1 MDFIRVHNYEG
12 FKDLALEVDKGI
24 LYLEG
29 GTKEREAIMNVMR
42 VVFSK
47 CFMYMDKSPL
57 VEGEERYE
65 MKRANFLKRKFLDPY
80 IEIHFTSLLRRVVF
94 SEVIRPIL
102 NRSILRSDSEI
113 NGNAM
118 LQLAVMVGW
127 CDQDSLHLAD
137 CLDAP
142 IIALYPQNPRKPLF
156 SKERIGSTKYIY
168 TEPLSASGPSID
180 ALLALVHTNKTDEY
194 AKSVLRSIE
203 FARRMMVK
211 VLTFGG
217 CLFGT
222 TEELVDY
229 FRSKLIYS
237 ILYKN
242 EDYVRLERIV
252 FDLCLRVASTFSNEG
267 MIEEEMKSVS
277 GFVFIDSIDLSS
289 NGDGLRMTEGIKRC
303 FPNITVIATS
313 SKVPLH
319 NRHVGGFFYFLSLM
333 SLSPFFMS

>member
-12 FKDLALEVDKGI
+12 FKDLAIEVDKG
-24 LYLEG
+24 LLHLDG
-29 GTKEREAIMNVMR
+29 GAKEREAMLNVMR

-57 VEGEERYE
+57 VEDEERYK
-65 MKRANFLKRKFLDPY
+65 MKRANFLKREFLDPY

-94 SEVIRPIL
+94 SEVILPIL
-102 NRSILRSDSEI
+102 NRSILRGDSEI
-113 NGNAM
+113 NGNAI
-118 LQLAVMVGW
+118 QKLAGMVAW
-127 CDQDSLHLAD
+127 CDQNHLHLAY

-156 SKERIGSTKYIY
+156 SKEHIGSTKYIY
-168 TEPLSASGPSID
+168 TEPLSAGGPSID
-180 ALLALVHTNKTDEY
+180 ALLSLVHTNKTDEY
-194 AKSVLRSIE
+194 AKSALRSIE
-203 FARRMMVK
+203 LARKMMVK

-222 TEELVDY
+222 TEELIDY
-229 FRSKLIYS
+229 FRSKLIDS
-237 ILYKN
+237 LLYKN

-252 FDLCLRVASTFSNEG
+252 FDLCLRIASTFSDEG
-267 MIEEEMKSVS
+267 MIEDAMKSVS

-289 NGDGLRMTEGIKRC
+289 NGDGLRMTDGIKRC

-313 SKVPLH
+313 SKVESIHSFELPKI
-319 NRHVGGFFYFLSLM
+319 
-333 SLSPFFMS
+333 

>member
-1 MDFIRVHNYEG
+1 MDSIRIHNYEG

-29 GTKEREAIMNVMR
+29 GAKEREAIMNVMR

-47 CFMYMDKSPL
+47 CFMYTDKSPL
-57 VEGEERYE
+57 VEDEERYE
-65 MKRANFLKRKFLDPY
+65 MKRAKFLKMEFLDPY
-80 IEIHFTSLLRRVVF
+80 IEIHFTSLLRRVAF
-94 SEVIRPIL
+94 SEVILPIL

-113 NGNAM
+113 SGNAI
-118 LQLAVMVGW
+118 LQLAGMVAW
-127 CDQDSLHLAD
+127 CNQNPLHLAD

-156 SKERIGSTKYIY
+156 NKEHIGSTKYIY
-168 TEPLSASGPSID
+168 TEPLSAGGPSID
-180 ALLALVHTNKTDEY
+180 ALLALVHTNKTGEY
-194 AKSVLRSIE
+194 AQSALRSIE
-203 FARRMMVK
+203 LARKMMVK

-217 CLFGT
+217 CQFGT
-222 TEELVDY
+222 TEELIDY
-229 FRSKLIYS
+229 FRSKLIDS

-252 FDLCLRVASTFSNEG
+252 FDLCLRVASTFSDDG
-267 MIEEEMKSVS
+267 MLEEAMKSAS

-303 FPNITVIATS
+303 FPNIIIMASSWKADVIPS
-313 SKVPLH
+313 ILLPK
-319 NRHVGGFFYFLSLM
+319 F
-333 SLSPFFMS
+333 

>member
-1 MDFIRVHNYEG
+1 MDYIRVHNYEG

-29 GTKEREAIMNVMR
+29 GAKEREAIMNVMR

-65 MKRANFLKRKFLDPY
+65 MKRANFLKREFHDPY
-80 IEIHFTSLLRRVVF
+80 IEIHFTSLLRRVGF
-94 SEVIRPIL
+94 SELPLPIW
-102 NRSILRSDSEI
+102 NRSILRSGSEI
-113 NGNAM
+113 SGDAM
-118 LQLAVMVGW
+118 LRLAGMVAW
-127 CDQDSLHLAD
+127 CDQNPLHLAD

-156 SKERIGSTKYIY
+156 NKEHIGSTKYIY
-168 TEPLSASGPSID
+168 TEPLSAGGPSID
-180 ALLALVHTNKTDEY
+180 AMLALVHTQKTDKY
-194 AKSVLRSIE
+194 AKSALRSIE

-222 TEELVDY
+222 TEELIDY
-229 FRSKLIYS
+229 FRSKLIDS
-237 ILYKN
+237 LLYKN
-242 EDYVRLERIV
+242 EEYVRLERIV
-252 FDLCLRVASTFSNEG
+252 FDLCLRVASTFSDEG
-267 MIEEEMKSVS
+267 MIYKAMKSVS

-289 NGDGLRMTEGIKRC
+289 NGDGLRMTEGIKHC
-303 FPNITVIATS
+303 FQNIAVIATS
-313 SKVPLH
+313 SKVES
-319 NRHVGGFFYFLSLM
+319 RHSYDL
-333 SLSPFFMS
+333 PKI